1 MDLQTAGDQ
10 FSAENDPEHLT
21 PAGSRLRPM
30 NKLLLCTGNPGKVA
44 ELRAMLLSDMQ
55 LVGLAEA
62 GLPLDLPETGDSFTA
77 NALQKARFA
86 FERTGLTC
94 IADDSGLEVNAL
106 DGAPGV
112 YSARYAGEAKD
123 AAANMA
129 KLLREMEGLED
140 RSARFRTVVAL
151 IDASGEYTFEG
162 EVRGV
167 ITTEPRGTN
176 GFGYD
181 PVFLPEMSDL
191 TFAELDGKM
200 KNAISHRGQA
210 VWKLVRF
217 LSEREVGGR

>member
-1 MDLQTAGDQ
+1 MA
-10 FSAENDPEHLT
+10 
-21 PAGSRLRPM
+21 
-30 NKLLLCTGNPGKVA
+30 KLLLCTGNPGKIA
-44 ELRAMLLSDMQ
+44 ELRAMLPGNME
-55 LVGLAEA
+55 LVSLTEA

-106 DGAPGV
+106 NGAPGV
-112 YSARYAGEAKD
+112 YSARYAGEEKSD
-123 AAANMA
+123 RANMA
-129 KLLREMEGLED
+129 KLLLELDGVED

-151 IDASGEYTFEG
+151 IDASGEHVFEG
-162 EVRGV
+162 EVRGA
-167 ITTEPRGTN
+167 ITTEPRGSN

-191 TFAELDGKM
+191 TFAELDAKL

-217 LSEREVGGR
+217 LIEGPHA